1 MKTRIDLSRLTDQ
14 DLTSLLLFSLY
25 KLHEDPNYSTLSQ
38 LAFLL
43 DKESLIKLL
52 KLYGGT
58 TIKVPTIDE
67 FQLLLNALNIYNNVN
82 IEYKDINK
90 VISSFVK
97 DNPSTS
103 KDDLLDAYTT
113 ICNVLKDYSFSGH

>member
-97 DNPSTS
+97 DNPSIS

>member
-1 MKTRIDLSRLTDQ
+1 MKTRVDLSRLTDQ

-67 FQLLLNALNIYNNVN
+67 FQLLLSALNVYNNVN
-82 IEYKDINK
+82 IECKDFNK
-90 VISSFVK
+90 VISSLTK
-97 DNPSTS
+97 DNPGLS
-103 KDDLLDAYTT
+103 KDRLLDAYTV
-113 ICNVLKDYSFSGH
+113 ICNVLKDYSFGGH